1 MAGGPALS
9 PRSGTVTARSGGCC
23 RCASHAAPQQPRAH
37 GTAPGANV
45 PHTDPSAPQQSS
57 CWHHLQSLAEDVGTV
72 CHNAGTPAK
81 PPRCSR
87 PLLPR
92 SPAGGS
98 PGAALL
104 PALPEGS
111 ARCRQP
117 GERGG
122 PRFPRSLPRPRCQA
136 PSGCVPPGG
145 STGAAHVC
153 QPVPA
158 ATRWHQPPSPSSSS
172 ATVPGAP
179 VPGAGQGSEAGVWV
193 LPITALPRAG
203 NSAAGPALPQ
213 RPGCRGPRGHG
224 AGDPLPTS
232 MSLLCY
238 GPKCLLLPQ
247 TCLWPLTQPHPDG
260 VRRDGQSG
268 VKRGCRARWGW
279 QALGG
284 GQRAKGQGV
293 QQVWDGLG
301 GEGNGRG

>member
-23 RCASHAAPQQPRAH
+23 ASHAAPEQPRAR
-37 GTAPGANV
+37 GTALGAKVPPHGPLGSPAKLLLAPPPEPGRGCGDRVSHMVGPPRSLHGAAA
-45 PHTDPSAPQQSS
+45 PSLSAAPQ
-57 CWHHLQSLAEDVGTV
+57 
-72 CHNAGTPAK
+72 
-81 PPRCSR
+81 R
-87 PLLPR
+87 LPR
-92 SPAGGS
+92 S
-98 PGAALL
+98 
-104 PALPEGS
+104 S

-136 PSGCVPPGG
+136 AASPRGAPWGRPTCASLSRHPPAGT
-145 STGAAHVC
+145 S
-153 QPVPA
+153 
-158 ATRWHQPPSPSSSS
+158 PPSPSSSS
-172 ATVPGAP
+172 ATLPGAAGCCGSIPGPSSGAP
-179 VPGAGQGSEAGVWV
+179 VPGAGQGSEAGVWA

-213 RPGCRGPRGHG
+213 RRGCRGPRGHG

-247 TCLWPLTQPHPDG
+247 TCLWPLIQPHPDSRWCPEGWAERSNEG
-260 VRRDGQSG
+260 VQGK
-268 VKRGCRARWGW
+268 VGW

-284 GQRAKGQGV
+284 WQRAKGQGV
-293 QQVWDGLG
+293 QEV
-301 GEGNGRG
+301 